1 MFKFLSVL
9 FVFLLSSCS
18 FYESPRYT
26 SYNQRGKYHYVRGGD
41 TLWKISKRYR
51 IDIEQLAVLN
61 GIKNPNKLKAGKRI
75 FIPRRSFRNLNNIK
89 NFGKKRS
96 HPLWTKKKTYKR
108 KTVRTRGVKFKWP
121 VKGRV
126 IRKYGYY
133 KGVKFEG
140 IIIRTKK
147 RQTVNAS
154 APGKVIYSS
163 WGPGSYGKMV
173 IVRHAGGRFHSVYA
187 NNSKNLVK
195 LHDTVI
201 TGTPIAR
208 AGDSRYKGKSMLRF
222 EIRYRTI
229 PKNPLSY
236 LPRAY

>member
-1 MFKFLSVL
+1 MFKF
-9 FVFLLSSCS
+9 FAFLLVFFISSCS

-26 SYNQRGKYHYVRGGD
+26 SYKQRGTYHYVKRGD

-61 GIKNPNKLKAGKRI
+61 GIKNPNRLKVGKRI
-75 FIPRRSFRNLNNIK
+75 FIPRRSFRHLSRIK
-89 NFGKKRS
+89 SYGKRRS
-96 HPLWTKKKTYKR
+96 HPLWTKKKAF
-108 KTVRTRGVKFKWP
+108 RTRAINNSGVKFKWP
-121 VKGRV
+121 VKGKV
-126 IRKYGYY
+126 VKKYGYY
-133 KGVKFEG
+133 DGVKFEG

-147 RQTVNAS
+147 RETIKAS

-163 WGPGSYGKMV
+163 WGPGSYGRMV

-195 LHDTVI
+195 LNDTVF

-208 AGDSRYKGKSMLRF
+208 AGISSYKGKSTLRF
-222 EIRYRTI
+222 EIRYRTV
-229 PKNPLSY
+229 PKNPISY
-236 LPRAY
+236 LPRM

>member
-1 MFKFLSVL
+1 MFKFISVL
-9 FVFLLSSCS
+9 FVLLLSSCS

-26 SYNQRGKYHYVRGGD
+26 SYNQRGKYHYIRSGD
-41 TLWKISKRYR
+41 TLWKISKKYR

-61 GIKNPNKLKAGKRI
+61 GIKNPNRLKVGKRI
-75 FIPRRSFRNLNNIK
+75 FIPRRSFRKLYK
-89 NFGKKRS
+89 SSYGKKRS
-96 HPLWTKKKTYKR
+96 HPLWTKKKKN
-108 KTVRTRGVKFKWP
+108 KQKIVRTRGVKFKWP

-126 IRKYGYY
+126 VRKYGYY

-147 RQTVNAS
+147 RQTIKAS

-163 WGPGSYGKMV
+163 WGPGSYGKMI
-173 IVRHAGGRFHSVYA
+173 IVRHVGGRFHSVYA

-195 LHDTVI
+195 LHQNVLA
-201 TGTPIAR
+201 GTPIAR
-208 AGDSRYKGKSMLRF
+208 AGNSRYKGKSTLRF
-222 EIRYRTI
+222 EIRYRTV

-236 LPRAY
+236 LPKAY